1 MVSIVG
7 SARPSQGG
15 RREIIESRARKHSP
29 RNDAERDAYAAVYAY
44 EEVKST
50 TKRRFRANRTWQAIE
65 RHGIIQAVERLVT
78 RATETEGY
86 RARVAAG
93 LEEMAFEAV
102 ILRHPE
108 VFSTEAVAAASE
120 RMARLH
126 AIGLNKD
133 Q

>member
-1 MVSIVG
+1 
-7 SARPSQGG
+7 
-15 RREIIESRARKHSP
+15 
-29 RNDAERDAYAAVYAY
+29 VYAH

-50 TKRRFRANRTWQAIE
+50 TERRFRANRTWQAIE

-86 RARVAAG
+86 RALVTAG

-108 VFSTEAVAAASE
+108 VFSTEAVAASRE

-126 AIGLNKD
+126 AIGVKKH

>member
-1 MVSIVG
+1 MMPN
-7 SARPSQGG
+7 ATPMQ
-15 RREIIESRARKHSP
+15 P
-29 RNDAERDAYAAVYAY
+29 CTTY

-50 TKRRFRANRTWQAIE
+50 TRPRFRANRTWQAIE
-65 RHGIIQAVERLVT
+65 RHGIIQAVERLVA

-86 RARVAAG
+86 RALVAAG

-102 ILRHPE
+102 ILRHPG
-108 VFSTEAVAAASE
+108 VFSAEAVAAASE

-126 AIGLNKD
+126 SIDVNKD

>member
-1 MVSIVG
+1 MDRRFCALCNG
-7 SARPSQGG
+7 HSQAG
-15 RREIIESRARKHSP
+15 RREIVESRARKHSP

-50 TKRRFRANRTWQAIE
+50 TRRRFRANRTWQAIE

-86 RARVAAG
+86 RALVSAG

-102 ILRHPE
+102 ILRHAD
-108 VFSTEAVAAASE
+108 VFSTEAVAAASK
-120 RMARLH
+120 RMARLR
-126 AIGLNKD
+126 AIG
-133 Q
+133 